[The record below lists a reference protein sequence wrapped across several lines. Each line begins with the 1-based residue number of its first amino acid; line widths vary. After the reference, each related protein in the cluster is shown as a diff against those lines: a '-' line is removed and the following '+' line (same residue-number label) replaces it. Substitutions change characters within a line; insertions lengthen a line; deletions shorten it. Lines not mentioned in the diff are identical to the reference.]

1 MSLSLGAPFLFIDV
15 AKVVQSILAYTDVVF
30 CCHLLFISSRV
41 CALKCMQIRLL
52 SAVDGFFTLHF
63 RYSIVSLASMA
74 RGRSNNDLS
83 HMNENVH
90 VHN

>member
-15 AKVVQSILAYTDVVF
+15 AKVVQSILAYTDVAF

-52 SAVDGFFTLHF
+52 SAVDVFLRCTSG
-63 RYSIVSLASMA
+63 IK
-74 RGRSNNDLS
+74 LS
-83 HMNENVH
+83 HLRRWRAGGAITIYH
-90 VHN
+90 T